1 MFSLDKLVSM
11 GFTVAQAT
19 VINKLFKR
27 VGYAAKFTTNDLVS
41 GASIPANKIIQI
53 NTISG
58 LKEIFKADTQFYI
71 DIETILT
78 QKGNTNPW
86 QGNVETVVVYQVSE
100 SDYGLAVDNFVK
112 VNANWS
118 QLCIDSR
125 KVADIQKAAVKA
137 NTNGRLF
144 IGQTYDESIA
154 NNSEGNIATVL
165 KGLNAANTLLFYH
178 PDEEFIAGGI
188 AGVLAQHQLGLTGPL
203 FATVTNC
210 QPQNYSETVTNN
222 LESLNVASYQY
233 VNPINGGGVE
243 EYATPIVYPGK
254 QIEGTDTK
262 RKYIMFSLDLL
273 LKAKAVDF
281 LKRALTYED
290 ISAKIL
296 NGMLEPVLI
305 EAQIGDGAFKRLVK
319 KDSVKSDG
327 TVVKGF
333 ELRVGRPSDLQ
344 DTQPSLYETQ
354 TYPVTGYYRDALTGQ
369 KVDINLT
376 VDPDNATLQALGFG
390 E

>member
-58 LKEIFKADTQFYI
+58 LKEIFKTDTQFYI

-125 KVADIQKAAVKA
+125 TVAD
-137 NTNGRLF
+137 
-144 IGQTYDESIA
+144 
-154 NNSEGNIATVL
+154 
-165 KGLNAANTLLFYH
+165 
-178 PDEEFIAGGI
+178 
-188 AGVLAQHQLGLTGPL
+188 
-203 FATVTNC
+203 
-210 QPQNYSETVTNN
+210 
-222 LESLNVASYQY
+222 
-233 VNPINGGGVE
+233 
-243 EYATPIVYPGK
+243 
-254 QIEGTDTK
+254 
-262 RKYIMFSLDLL
+262 RK
-273 LKAKAVDF
+273 
-281 LKRALTYED
+281 
-290 ISAKIL
+290 
-296 NGMLEPVLI
+296 
-305 EAQIGDGAFKRLVK
+305 
-319 KDSVKSDG
+319 SV
-327 TVVKGF
+327 V
-333 ELRVGRPSDLQ
+333 
-344 DTQPSLYETQ
+344 
-354 TYPVTGYYRDALTGQ
+354 
-369 KVDINLT
+369 
-376 VDPDNATLQALGFG
+376 
-390 E
+390 